1 MNLAYRCKSLLAV
14 PLRDRRELLRTRA
27 EASLGRRPVSASLAT
42 SVYNLIRAAKAQ
54 GLEGIIAKRGPVRTT
69 RQVIFAPQQ
78 LVVALAYENEDDFI
92 RNLVVMSIASAI
104 AFLSR

>member
-1 MNLAYRCKSLLAV
+1 VLRPVFSDAV
-14 PLRDRRELLRTRA
+14 R
-27 EASLGRRPVSASLAT
+27 VSASLVT

-69 RQVIFAPQQ
+69 RQMIFAPQQ

-92 RNLVVMSIASAI
+92 RNLVVSTRRRAPGHRCSSSGRTRDGVVCSYHVIVNS
-104 AFLSR
+104 